1 MSTANEANPRRWL
14 GGAVAVALV
23 LLLLWGGSWMVK
35 LFKMQYDLTLELCPS
50 GARTATFTVYQR
62 SAMTDYA
69 QQFTLHDVD
78 CATEQLHADEGL
90 PWGTDLDTLPVTV
103 VVAEEG
109 GRRQVTELYRL
120 PAGAGVA
127 GRQRGV
133 VVSRDGGAWPQF
145 GSPDAT
151 PIDPDSIPR
160 IE

>member
-1 MSTANEANPRRWL
+1 MSTTNEANSQRWL
-14 GGAVAVALV
+14 VGVVAVALV
-23 LLLLWGGSWMVK
+23 LLLLWGGLWMVK
-35 LFKMQYDLTLELCPS
+35 LLRMQYDLTLELCPS

-78 CATEQLHADEGL
+78 CATQQLHADEGL
-90 PWGTDLDTLPVTV
+90 PWNTDLDTLPVTV

-109 GRRQVTELYRL
+109 GRQQVTELYRL

-127 GRQRGV
+127 GRQRDV